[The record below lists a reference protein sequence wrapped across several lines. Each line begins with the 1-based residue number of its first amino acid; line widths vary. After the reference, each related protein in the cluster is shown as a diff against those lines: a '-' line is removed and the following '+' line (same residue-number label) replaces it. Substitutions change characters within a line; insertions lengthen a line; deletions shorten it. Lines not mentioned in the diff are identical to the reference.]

1 MFPSDS
7 EVLNIQTEVEM
18 VPSVLF
24 MGISGNQSNL
34 ASSCEK
40 LGLESN
46 CSFLSFF
53 PFGQHPFLQTAVSL
67 SALPEAIRIARKICK
82 GMEAI
87 HANSEKNYK

>member
-1 MFPSDS
+1 
-7 EVLNIQTEVEM
+7 M

-24 MGISGNQSNL
+24 MCISGNQRNP

-46 CSFLSFF
+46 SSFLFFF

-67 SALPEAIRIARKICK
+67 SVLPETIRIARKVCEA
-82 GMEAI
+82 MEVL
-87 HANSEKNYK
+87 HGSSTSSEKNQE

>member
-1 MFPSDS
+1 MLPLVSS
-7 EVLNIQTEVEM
+7 WVWKVT
-18 VPSVLF
+18 VPF
-24 MGISGNQSNL
+24 
-34 ASSCEK
+34 
-40 LGLESN
+40 
-46 CSFLSFF
+46 FLFF

>member
-34 ASSCEK
+34 ASSCE
-40 LGLESN
+40 
-46 CSFLSFF
+46 
-53 PFGQHPFLQTAVSL
+53 
-67 SALPEAIRIARKICK
+67 
-82 GMEAI
+82 
-87 HANSEKNYK
+87 